1 MKQAQT
7 LEMNFDFDVSGPLI
21 FLRGKRNVS
30 MEQIEEGPNSV
41 PLTIAMSS
49 FGEWFCTNPRSPERA
64 LCNPKVWFNANMPM
78 QFTELDL
85 KHLEQCALMVARP
98 EIVAET
104 LIAEKGRELE
114 YVDFVLDNRI
124 ARDHIFAI
132 ASDLEHEE
140 RLDLARVLISAAETQ
155 RAAQVA
161 MEELNL

>member
-7 LEMNFDFDVSGPLI
+7 VEVNFDFDVRGPLI
-21 FLRGKRNVS
+21 FLRWNRNVS
-30 MEQIEEGPNSV
+30 MEQIEEGPNSL

-64 LCNPKVWFNANMPM
+64 LCNPNVWFNANMPLP
-78 QFTELDL
+78 FTASDL
-85 KHLEQCALMVARP
+85 QHLEQSALLVARP
-98 EIVAET
+98 EIVAEY

-124 ARDHIFAI
+124 ARDHIFSI

-140 RLDLARVLISAAETQ
+140 RLDLARVLISTAEAQQAART
-155 RAAQVA
+155 AL
-161 MEELNL
+161 MELDL